1 MEVCK
6 EEEVAAEEEEEVGR
20 KEVLVNTH
28 FFFGDDDEEVKEEK
42 RFPWP
47 ERTSSRREKL
57 RLAKIGNE
65 TMTKMG
71 KLWKPKELEFGG

>member
-1 MEVCK
+1 MEVCT
-6 EEEVAAEEEEEVGR
+6 EEEVEEEEEVGR

-28 FFFGDDDEEVKEEK
+28 FFFDDDDDKVEEEN

-47 ERTSSRREKL
+47 ERVSSMREKL

-71 KLWKPKELEFGG
+71 KLGKPKKIEFGG